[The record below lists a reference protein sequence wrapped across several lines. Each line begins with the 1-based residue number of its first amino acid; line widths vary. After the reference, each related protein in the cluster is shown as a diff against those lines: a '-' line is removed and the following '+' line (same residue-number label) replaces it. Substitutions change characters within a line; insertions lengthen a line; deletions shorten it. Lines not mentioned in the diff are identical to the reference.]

1 VLTLLFKT
9 SLAEK
14 IQLVVNRDY
23 SNDSDDE
30 KVSHGSEER
39 DECVDKKSDKD
50 EQGN

>member
-1 VLTLLFKT
+1 MLTLLFKT

-14 IQLVVNRDY
+14 IQLVVTSDY